1 MDGLTDLNFV
11 PLPYTIVGV
20 LTGVVAVALFFTHH
34 ISIMGSMFGVVSILL
49 AMSGITACISG
60 FININSQLDTTASR
74 LLAE

>member
-49 AMSGITACISG
+49 
-60 FININSQLDTTASR
+60 
-74 LLAE
+74 